1 MRNLVS
7 AVAGRT
13 GPVGIGLIGAGMIS
27 DTYLSNLTSFPD
39 VRVLIV
45 GDINPVRAES
55 QARKHHVE
63 GWGTS
68 EDVFSHPDVE
78 LVVNLTIPAAHIEVA
93 SAALA
98 AGKHVWSE
106 KPLGV
111 ERFGARKLLQDA
123 ATADLLV
130 GVAPDTAYGPG
141 LQTARRVIERGSI
154 GTPLSAQTVI
164 QYPGPQMFHPNPEF
178 LFAAGAGPLY
188 DIGPYY
194 LTALV
199 HLFGPVASVAAVGS
213 KSTPTR
219 TIAVG
224 DRAGTVFPVTA
235 YTHVGMVANFAGGAI
250 SQSVFSFESPLS
262 RIQFEVTGTEGTLS
276 LPDPNMLTGPV
287 KITRPATMTTMH
299 DEPEWIS
306 VPVADETFSR
316 GAGAL
321 DLARCIRHG
330 GTPMASGSLGYH
342 VLDIMVSTQESVEQR
357 RMVELTTTT
366 GPVPMLPKGWNPYE
380 STL

>member
-1 MRNLVS
+1 MSNNVS
-7 AVAGRT
+7 AARRT

-27 DTYLSNLTSFPD
+27 DTYLTNLTSFPD

-45 GDINPVRAES
+45 GDINPARAEA
-55 QARKHHVE
+55 QAKAHDVAS
-63 GWGTS
+63 WGTPD
-68 EDVFSHPDVE
+68 DVLAHPNVE
-78 LVVNLTIPAAHIEVA
+78 LIVNLTIPAAHIEVA

-98 AGKHVWSE
+98 AGKHVWTE

-111 ERFGARKLLQDA
+111 ERVGSRKLLDDA
-123 ATADLLV
+123 AKAGLLV
-130 GVAPDTAYGPG
+130 GVAPDTSYGPG
-141 LQTARRVIERGSI
+141 LQTARRVIERGDI

-164 QYPGPQMFHPNPEF
+164 EYPGPQLFHPNPEF
-178 LFAAGAGPLY
+178 LFAEGAGPLF

-199 HLFGPVASVAAVGS
+199 HLMGPVASVAAVGS
-213 KSTPTR
+213 RSSSTR
-219 TIAVG
+219 TIATG
-224 DRAGTVFPVTA
+224 DRAGTEFPVTA
-235 YTHVGMVANFAGGAI
+235 FTHVGMVANFAGGAV
-250 SQSVFSFESPLS
+250 SQSVFSFDSPLHK
-262 RIQFEVTGTEGTLS
+262 IMFEVTGTEGTLS

-287 KITRPATMTTMH
+287 RITRAATFEKMH
-299 DEPEWIS
+299 DEAEWVS

-321 DLARCIRHG
+321 DLARCIRNC

-342 VLDIMVSTQESVEQR
+342 VLDIMASTQEAVEQR
-357 RMVELTTTT
+357 RMVELTSTTD
-366 GPVPMLPKGWNPYE
+366 PVPMLPEGWSPYE